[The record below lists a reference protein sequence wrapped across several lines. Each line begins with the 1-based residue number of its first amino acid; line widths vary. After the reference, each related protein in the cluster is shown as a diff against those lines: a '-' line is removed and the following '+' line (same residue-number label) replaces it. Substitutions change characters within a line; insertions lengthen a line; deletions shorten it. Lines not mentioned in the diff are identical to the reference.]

1 MSTAPSTTND
11 PLVQN
16 KTPPK
21 KKSTFDLIL
30 QEAPIVV
37 YLAAAI
43 AGFVVYSIITAESTT
58 NVSESAGDAVGTVSA
73 VAARVVD
80 GLDNP
85 LVYLALM
92 LIYPLFKVLQLV
104 GKRYG
109 GEGLRR
115 RLGAAT
121 SAFGKMGDG
130 IKGASIGLNNAYSKM
145 NDMEVSQMRELR
157 KQQYKFD
164 AETEKSLLSNLDGD
178 APTMEKFDKL
188 SQDTFNQIDNRGKN
202 AFDSTRINGPDVS
215 DGFKAG
221 VAANAKLTLE
231 TANFAEAR
239 VLQGKPL
246 DGYGITAMIQSKHT
260 KNVLSLD
267 ADEIKRL
274 EALSNFA
281 EQYQILSNR
290 ITALRAEGK
299 LKNAIDMETFV
310 GTLKKNAIS
319 TKLDAGGLDGLELGK
334 PEPPKRP
341 DILDQDFL
349 TSGVG
354 DKAQFKAQK
363 KLEQETYDEK
373 LKNYETELEEFE
385 NNNKKVSR
393 KQNSDI
399 FESMRTQM
407 NEVSGELDRIASQDP
422 DGVKSEL
429 DKPDGK
435 LKALKD
441 ARFKKKLFGPP
452 KPGRFSNVMDINA
465 GKIKS
470 KLKLRF

>member
-16 KTPPK
+16 KTPAK

-73 VAARVVD
+73 VASRVVD

-92 LIYPLFKVLQLV
+92 LIYPLFKVMQFV

-109 GEGLRR
+109 GEALRR

-121 SAFGKMGDG
+121 SAFGNMGDG
-130 IKGASIGLNNAYSKM
+130 IKGASIGLKNAYSKM
-145 NDMEVSQMRELR
+145 SDLEVSQMRELR

-164 AETEKSLLSNLDGD
+164 ADAEKSLLSNLDGD
-178 APTMEKFDKL
+178 APTMENFDKL

-202 AFDSTRINGPDVS
+202 AFDSMRINGPDVS

-246 DGYGITAMIQSKHT
+246 DGYGITAMIQAKHT
-260 KNVLSLD
+260 INVLSLG
-267 ADEIKRL
+267 ADEMERL
-274 EALSNFA
+274 KALSDFA
-281 EQYQILSNR
+281 HDYQKLSNR
-290 ITALRAEGK
+290 ITALRVEGK
-299 LKNAIDMETFV
+299 LNNAIDMEMFL

-319 TKLDAGGLDGLELGK
+319 KKLRYDANGAELRK
-334 PEPPKRP
+334 PEPPNKP
-341 DILDQDFL
+341 DILDQDFISDNN
-349 TSGVG
+349 TIG
-354 DKAQFKAQK
+354 DKRTFEANKE
-363 KLEQETYDEK
+363 LEQETYNGQLKDYEMK
-373 LKNYETELEEFE
+373 LKEFE
-385 NNNKKVSR
+385 NTKQNISKKE
-393 KQNSDI
+393 NSDI
-399 FESMRTQM
+399 FESMRAEM
-407 NEVSGELDRIASQDP
+407 NAVSVELELDF
-422 DGVKSEL
+422 KSEL
-429 DKPDGK
+429 DKPHGS

-441 ARFKKKLFGPP
+441 APFKLQLFGPR
-452 KPGRFSNVMDINA
+452 KPGKFSNVMDINP
-465 GKIKS
+465 G
-470 KLKLRF
+470 KLRQKFKFRL